1 MHDCSQ
7 LQAIGMPLPQLVRKG
22 RRCIRSCQAAENL
35 TLPHMIVDTQSCS
48 GRPKI
53 QNALLPGFQFAVF
66 ASCIC
71 LQSMFLSEKDTKWHK
86 NSEPGIAWLNMFE
99 GTRRLKDFDA
109 GNTNATATQL
119 RSGLHPR
126 SLPRRTAGWPVPR
139 QPYCMS
145 LSMSQVVSHQQR
157 LWPLITSCIR
167 EARFGGAVFVFP
179 QSLNLN
185 FNEVKVNNSLGA
197 GLSSHSTHKCDPK
210 AVDHL
215 IQ

>member
-1 MHDCSQ
+1 
-7 LQAIGMPLPQLVRKG
+7 
-22 RRCIRSCQAAENL
+22 
-35 TLPHMIVDTQSCS
+35 
-48 GRPKI
+48 
-53 QNALLPGFQFAVF
+53 
-66 ASCIC
+66 
-71 LQSMFLSEKDTKWHK
+71 MFLSEKDTKWHK
-86 NSEPGIAWLNMFE
+86 NTEPGIAWLNMFE

-109 GNTNATATQL
+109 RTTNATATEL

-157 LWPLITSCIR
+157 LWPLMTSCIR
-167 EARFGGAVFVFP
+167 EARFGGAVFAFP

-197 GLSSHSTHKCDPK
+197 GLLHIRPTSATPK
-210 AVDHL
+210 QL
-215 IQ
+215 TI

>member
-1 MHDCSQ
+1 
-7 LQAIGMPLPQLVRKG
+7 LQRKAKDPKRLVAWVSVCGFCFLHLSAI
-22 RRCIRSCQAAENL
+22 
-35 TLPHMIVDTQSCS
+35 
-48 GRPKI
+48 
-53 QNALLPGFQFAVF
+53 
-66 ASCIC
+66 
-71 LQSMFLSEKDTKWHK
+71 MFLSEKDTKWHK
-86 NSEPGIAWLNMFE
+86 NTEPGIAWLNMFE

-109 GNTNATATQL
+109 RTTNATATEL

-157 LWPLITSCIR
+157 LWPLMTSCIR
-167 EARFGGAVFVFP
+167 EARFGGAVFAFP

-215 IQ
+215 IHSDTSN